1 LDQIDV
7 LNHSAVCNVNKND
20 QQKQGLE
27 MGPYK

>member
-7 LNHSAVCNVNKND
+7 LNHSAVCNANKND